1 MSAPVQPARTLPAL
15 IHVRASRD
23 ARASAPP
30 SAQAPGQER
39 PSSAPDDLSARTLPL
54 DVLRHELQTG
64 ALPRDT
70 EVLFPGLGD
79 WTPAH
84 EGPEL
89 WIAPAAPA
97 AEASPRSVTHD
108 PTLPSIPVSS
118 TSGAP
123 KRKSAGAL
131 VIVGAI
137 LAAFTLLGVGAAAIY
152 FVYFHSEPVAI
163 QHLPRRCVATARVD
177 LLQLAFFDPL
187 AKKLVPAIDEAT
199 RAPGPKPPGPPG
211 PSLEERLSKQ
221 ARIDVGRG
229 DVREIAVCVFQDTT
243 LPAGEKDP
251 LLGYRG
257 VLAIG
262 GRFKPG
268 TIPGLFEALRKE
280 LGPLS
285 PRLDGAAEAAV
296 IRIPPSPA
304 TKGLAFVI
312 GQAEDGT
319 ILVAPNDG
327 VLATAR
333 EQRPAEDARATSGLR
348 QDGAF
353 EIAFESLLFKG
364 LFRYEAL
371 GGPPPG
377 FESVFKA
384 LGEVQQ
390 GRVGVALG
398 KSPKVDVSLEQKTD
412 SAAKDTEAA
421 LKKVLERAN
430 KELSTVPKDWA
441 GEHAALGGAR
451 LLREDTRVDVKLDFR
466 YPDVDRGA
474 SELADQLKDPA
485 SLLRTKTLPLLA
497 WRIGVGPKPASPKP
511 AASGGAPPEPPAGDE
526 DDD

>member
-1 MSAPVQPARTLPAL
+1 MSPPRSREGREARVLPAL
-15 IHVRASRD
+15 IHVRPSRD
-23 ARASAPP
+23 ARASSPP
-30 SAQAPGQER
+30 SSG
-39 PSSAPDDLSARTLPL
+39 APDELSARTLPV
-54 DVLRHELQTG
+54 DVLRHELQSG
-64 ALPRDT
+64 ALARDT

-84 EGPEL
+84 EVAEL
-89 WIAPAAPA
+89 WMAPQTPVDAAAQPSA
-97 AEASPRSVTHD
+97 TVTHD

-118 TSGAP
+118 ATEAP
-123 KRKSAGAL
+123 RRKAAGAL

-137 LAAFTLLGVGAAAIY
+137 LGAFALLAVGGAAIY
-152 FVYFHSEPVAI
+152 FQYFHYDPVAI

-177 LLQLAFFDPL
+177 LVKLAFFDPL
-187 AKKLVPAIDEAT
+187 AKKLVPAIQEAT
-199 RAPGPKPPGPPG
+199 RPPGPPPPGPPG
-211 PSLEERLSKQ
+211 PSLKERLDKQ
-221 ARIDVGRG
+221 ARIDVDRG

-251 LLGYRG
+251 LLGYRA
-257 VLAIG
+257 VFAIG

-268 TIPGLFEALRKE
+268 TIPGLFEATRVE

-304 TKGLAFVI
+304 SKGLGFVI
-312 GQAEDGT
+312 GQADDGT

-333 EQRPAEDARATSGLR
+333 EQRSAEDARATTGLR
-348 QDGAF
+348 QSGAL
-353 EIAFESLLFKG
+353 EVAFESLLFKG

-371 GGPPPG
+371 GAPPAG

-390 GRVGVALG
+390 GRVGVDLG
-398 KSPKVDVSLEQKTD
+398 KSPKIEVSLEQKTE

-421 LKKVLERAN
+421 LKKVLELAN
-430 KELSTVPKDWA
+430 KELSAVPKDWA
-441 GEHAALGGAR
+441 GEHAAIGAAR
-451 LLREDTRVDVKLDFR
+451 LLRDDARVDVKLDFR

-474 SELADQLKDPA
+474 SELGEQLKDPA
-485 SLLRTKTLPLLA
+485 SVFRTKTLPLLA
-497 WRIGVGPKPASPKP
+497 WRVGLGPKPKTTSPAP
-511 AASGGAPPEPPAGDE
+511 SGSALPEPPEPPPGDE